1 MFEINYT
8 FKTNQPAIKLR
19 TDLSVTHNF
28 VLNKKLREDGQNLT

>member
-19 TDLSVTHNF
+19 TDKMAYTQF
-28 VLNKKLREDGQNLT
+28 CFE